1 MSGNY
6 HCRTE
11 AGMEAT
17 LSLNVVRSVRSENYI
32 LTRDL
37 RDKMPRKEL
46 EPEMNSSVVSETR
59 LEVLRK

>member
-11 AGMEAT
+11 AGLEAT
-17 LSLNVVRSVRSENYI
+17 LSLNVVRSVRSENYV
-32 LTRDL
+32 LTSDIRDE
-37 RDKMPRKEL
+37 MPGKEL
-46 EPEMNSSVVSETR
+46 EPEMNPTVVSDTR

>member
-11 AGMEAT
+11 AGLEAT
-17 LSLNVVRSVRSENYI
+17 LNLNVVRSVKKENYN
-32 LTRDL
+32 LTSDIRV
-37 RDKMPRKEL
+37 KKL
-46 EPEMNSSVVSETR
+46 EPEMNPSIVSDTR